1 MLNCTIILFII
12 IAVIFSVFSGN
23 ISEVSNS
30 ALNSSVG
37 AVELVIQLAGSMALW
52 GGIMAV
58 AEKSELTLKIN
69 KVIGTV
75 LRPFFRSLDK
85 NGKAMQ
91 AVTMNVTANLLGI
104 GNAATPLGIKA
115 MKEILH
121 EEKAGYTTRSTAML
135 ILLNTA
141 SIQLLPVTLS
151 TIRLKYNSS
160 APWDCIAPI
169 LLNSLISLAFG
180 AAAVYIL
187 FGKRSRIRS
196 TLKIPKQTYFKKGG
210 YAP

>member
-12 IAVIFSVFSGN
+12 IAVIFSVFCGN

-58 AEKSELTLKIN
+58 AEKSGLTLKIN

-141 SIQLLPVTLS
+141 SIQLLPVTIS

-187 FGKRSRIRS
+187 FGK
-196 TLKIPKQTYFKKGG
+196 KKQNKKHS
-210 YAP
+210 

>member
-1 MLNCTIILFII
+1 VKYLLNCTIILFII
-12 IAVIFSVFSGN
+12 IAVIFSVFCGN

-58 AEKSELTLKIN
+58 AEKSGLTLKIN

-141 SIQLLPVTLS
+141 SIQLLPVTIS

-196 TLKIPKQTYFKKGG
+196 TLKIPKQKGG